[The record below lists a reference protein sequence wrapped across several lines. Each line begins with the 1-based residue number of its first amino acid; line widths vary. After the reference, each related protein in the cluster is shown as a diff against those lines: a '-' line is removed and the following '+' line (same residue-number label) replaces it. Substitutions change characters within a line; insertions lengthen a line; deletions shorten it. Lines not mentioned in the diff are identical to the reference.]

1 MQVVNILHND
11 LVTFTNSRF
20 NKIILVSALINKL
33 TLNTMKKTLLWVMLA
48 ICSIATGQVPSYYN
62 DVNLTLSG
70 TALQNELAAKVT
82 NTHTNFLTYT
92 PGVWNALQQTD
103 LDPNDASR
111 VFLIY
116 GYNDTD
122 GNSTTDRT
130 RGVNNNGGGSTDWN
144 REHVYPRSLG
154 QPNLGSEGPGSDAH
168 HLRPADVQRNSSR
181 GNRKFADGSGNSGA
195 TAQGHWYPGDEWK
208 GDVARMMMYMYIRYG
223 SRCLPTNV
231 GVGTAASSD
240 ANMLQLFLE
249 WNAEDPVSQ
258 LELQRNPILENI
270 QGNRNPFID
279 NPAFATQIWGG
290 PQAED
295 RFGNSGGGGEDT
307 VAPSTPTS
315 LTASGVTTTSVN
327 LSWNASTDNVGVT
340 GYDVYRNS
348 TFLGTSTSNSYSVTG
363 LSANT
368 SYTFFV
374 RAKDAA
380 GNISGNSNTVNVTTE
395 DNSSGGGSA
404 TELFISEYV
413 EGSSNNKAIEI
424 ANYTGSSVNLS
435 GYELRRQ
442 TNGSGSWSSGVALS
456 GTLANNDVFV
466 VANSSASTAVLN
478 VADLTTGDSSMTFNG
493 NDPVGLFKNGTLID
507 IVGTFNGGS
516 SNFAK
521 DTTLRRKSNISS
533 PSTSYT
539 VSEWDS
545 FSQNT
550 FDDLGNHSFNGGG
563 GSGPDTQTPTTPT
576 GVSASNITQTTL
588 DLSWNAATDNVGVTQ
603 YEVIQNGVVLGTT
616 ATTNYAVSG
625 LSASTTYTFEV
636 IAYDAANNTSNSA
649 SINATTIGEVLVYC
663 ASRGNNVNYE
673 FIDYVG
679 IGGIANITA
688 GNGGYGDFISQ
699 TGNLPYGSNT
709 IVLSIG
715 FRSAS
720 YTEHWGVWID
730 FNKNGSFEFSEK
742 VVTGSTSNSGNL
754 SYTFTVPSS
763 ALAGTTRM
771 RVAMKWN
778 GAPTPCETFGYG
790 EVEDY
795 TVNIG
800 TSSTRASEIVKTDG
814 VLQEEG
820 KVFAAKITP
829 NPTSNFMQ
837 IKVADQRE
845 ATFTLVTVQGKII
858 KKGEVTNN
866 RVNLDGVAPGL
877 YLVNVNDGNRTIS
890 RKVIVK

>member
-1 MQVVNILHND
+1 M
-11 LVTFTNSRF
+11 
-20 NKIILVSALINKL
+20 
-33 TLNTMKKTLLWVMLA
+33 
-48 ICSIATGQVPSYYN
+48 
-62 DVNLTLSG
+62 
-70 TALQNELAAKVT
+70 
-82 NTHTNFLTYT
+82 
-92 PGVWNALQQTD
+92 
-103 LDPNDASR
+103 
-111 VFLIY
+111 
-116 GYNDTD
+116 
-122 GNSTTDRT
+122 
-130 RGVNNNGGGSTDWN
+130 
-144 REHVYPRSLG
+144 
-154 QPNLGSEGPGSDAH
+154 
-168 HLRPADVQRNSSR
+168 
-181 GNRKFADGSGNSGA
+181 
-195 TAQGHWYPGDEWK
+195 
-208 GDVARMMMYMYIRYG
+208 
-223 SRCLPTNV
+223 
-231 GVGTAASSD
+231 
-240 ANMLQLFLE
+240 
-249 WNAEDPVSQ
+249 
-258 LELQRNPILENI
+258 
-270 QGNRNPFID
+270 
-279 NPAFATQIWGG
+279 
-290 PQAED
+290 
-295 RFGNSGGGGEDT
+295 
-307 VAPSTPTS
+307 
-315 LTASGVTTTSVN
+315 
-327 LSWNASTDNVGVT
+327 
-340 GYDVYRNS
+340 
-348 TFLGTSTSNSYSVTG
+348 
-363 LSANT
+363 
-368 SYTFFV
+368 
-374 RAKDAA
+374 
-380 GNISGNSNTVNVTTE
+380 
-395 DNSSGGGSA
+395 
-404 TELFISEYV
+404 
-413 EGSSNNKAIEI
+413 
-424 ANYTGSSVNLS
+424 
-435 GYELRRQ
+435 
-442 TNGSGSWSSGVALS
+442 
-456 GTLANNDVFV
+456 
-466 VANSSASTAVLN
+466 ANSSASTAVLN

-539 VSEWDS
+539 ISEWDS

-563 GSGPDTQTPTTPT
+563 GSGPDTQAPTTPT

-679 IGGIANITA
+679 IGGIANTTA
-688 GNGGYGDFISQ
+688 GNGGYGDFTSQ

-730 FNKNGSFEFSEK
+730 FNKNGSFESSEK
-742 VVTGSTSNSGNL
+742 VVTGSTSNAGNL

-800 TSSTRASEIVKTDG
+800 TSSTRASEVVKTDG